1 MKEFLKQLSI
11 AVGPNVVNKLGELA
25 IEYYKERA
33 KQKERW
39 EKLIEDAKKGKYEE
53 SNTKD

>member
-11 AVGPNVVNKLGELA
+11 AAGPNVVNKLGELA